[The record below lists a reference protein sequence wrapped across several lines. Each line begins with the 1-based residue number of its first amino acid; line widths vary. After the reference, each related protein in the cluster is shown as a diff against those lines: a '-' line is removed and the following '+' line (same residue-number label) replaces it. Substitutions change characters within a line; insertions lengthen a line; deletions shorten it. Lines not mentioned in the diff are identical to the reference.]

1 MPRTRFYYPVVGV
14 ALVLVELAHA
24 LLGEFGVFDLLH
36 ALVSDL
42 REPTLEGFGFGAG
55 DGLDDAEGGFGTNGL
70 GFPTNGGRGGKTN

>member
-42 REPTLEGFGFGAG
+42 RDFGAG